1 MKLNSGTQSI
11 CINLFDIILLMEQ
24 NVLSIP
30 KQLEYFMH
38 YKMKLQKLVGE
49 KRAKYIINNAV
60 IVMSMGTN
68 DFLQN
73 YYLEPIRSKQ
83 YTVEEYQNFL
93 VSRVDNHI
101 KVVYSSISF
110 WLIFYYIS
118 CFTHTLAL
126 IIGLISIKY

>member
-49 KRAKYIINNAV
+49 KRAEYIINNAV